1 MTRFQ
6 KIKEVVVA
14 LFTIALSIVL
24 FVADDYGYLLIIVFL
39 SLSLVF
45 MGIKELAYFFSM
57 ARFMVGGKIV
67 LYKGIFFL
75 DIGIFTSTLLDLP
88 ESVLLI
94 YLAIIHGFTGLVE
107 ILRVIETLKYGS
119 KSWKLKFSHGLIDVF
134 LAVACIAFSNLPQ
147 TAVYIYCFGLLYSSL
162 IKIISAF
169 RKTTFVY
176 IQ

>member
-6 KIKEVVVA
+6 KIKE
-14 LFTIALSIVL
+14 LCISILTIALAIILL
-24 FVADDYGYLLIIVFL
+24 FADDYGYLLIIVFL
-39 SLSLVF
+39 ALSLTF
-45 MGIKELAYFFSM
+45 MGVKELVYFFTM
-57 ARFMVGGKIV
+57 ARFMVGGKMA

-75 DIGIFTSTLLDLP
+75 DVGIFTSTLLDLP

-119 KSWKLKFSHGLIDVF
+119 KSWKLKFSHGLIDIF
-134 LAVACIAFSNLPQ
+134 LAVACIAFSSLPK

-162 IKIISAF
+162 IRIISTF
-169 RKTTFVY
+169 RRTTFIY